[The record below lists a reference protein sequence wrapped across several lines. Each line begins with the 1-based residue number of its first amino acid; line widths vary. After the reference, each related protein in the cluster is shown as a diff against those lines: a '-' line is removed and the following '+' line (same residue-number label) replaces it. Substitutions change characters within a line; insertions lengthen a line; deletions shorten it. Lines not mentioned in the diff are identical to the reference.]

1 MSAETK
7 KIKISFTFISEC
19 GTRHRRARQEALYM
33 FQLLYIKCI

>member
-7 KIKISFTFISEC
+7 KIKISFSFISD
-19 GTRHRRARQEALYM
+19 TRHRRARQEALYM